1 MGASTSGH
9 KLKLCMVLHAHQPVG
24 NFDGTVEEVYNLCYL
39 PFLQEFRR
47 QPSVRVSLHY
57 SGSLLVWLEQKH
69 PEYFQML
76 RDAIAAGQIELVGGG
91 MYEPIL
97 PLLPERDRLGQIA
110 AMGDY
115 LEKHFAVRPNTFWLP
130 ERVWEQS
137 LVTTLATAGVRV
149 LTLDDSHFKNAGW
162 PAEALS
168 GPFVGEDRGAQVTIL
183 PAVEKLRYLIPFS
196 KVHEAMDKLREW
208 HHAQRFGG
216 LPEVLTYA
224 DDTEKFGSWPKT
236 YKHCYTDGW
245 LRGFLEAIAASGD
258 WLETIFE
265 SQAAN
270 EPKRGVAYLPDGS
283 YREMGEWALP
293 AGVLANFRHREHAL
307 KGNEHFESLRGHLR
321 GGTWRNFRNKYPEAT
336 RMYAKLM
343 HVSDQIAAW
352 SRALDQTGVAKS
364 GKSGRTGS
372 PAAGRKLLAAAQDLL
387 YRGEC
392 NCAHWHGV
400 FGGLYLPHLRT
411 AIFENLIH
419 AQNLAE
425 QALYAEAAGGAAKAY
440 THCERRDFDFDGYD
454 EVYLSNRHL
463 GVYVKPGRGGHIT
476 ELDVRAIGANGLDT
490 LARRY
495 EAYHDDVARA
505 VVEKAGEP
513 AGNESKSIH
522 DLVLAKETG
531 LEKLLQY
538 DRHTRES
545 CIDHVFAVQPS
556 VSDLARAKAVGH
568 EQFLEAG
575 YEFHD
580 PKPAAEGGGLAVRL
594 WRSATATGVA
604 RLKIEKTIVLAA
616 DAPQIEYRYR
626 VTNEGL
632 AGMHGVLGIE
642 NNYSM
647 LAPDAFDRRYRT
659 PQETDAGPMVSE
671 RDFGLLPEI
680 ELYDDWRK
688 LRFVWQFAKP
698 ARVLAHPVRTV
709 SQSEGGFESV
719 YQSSAVYAFFDLNL
733 GPGETTELILTLSA
747 FAGEGYRS
755 QGGTAAAKAGR
766 AKSTK

>member
-1 MGASTSGH
+1 MASASNGH
-9 KLKLCMVLHAHQPVG
+9 RLKLCMVLHAHQPVG
-24 NFDGTVEEVYNLCYL
+24 NFDGTIEEVYNLCYL
-39 PFLQEFRR
+39 PFLQEFLKY
-47 QPSVRVSLHY
+47 PAVKVSLHY
-57 SGSLLVWLEQKH
+57 SGSLLVWLEKRH
-69 PEYFQML
+69 PEYFDML
-76 RDAIAAGQIELVGGG
+76 RSAIASGQMELVGGG

-110 AMGDY
+110 VMKAY
-115 LEKHFAVRPNTFWLP
+115 LEKHFHVRPTTFWLP

-137 LVTTLATAGVRV
+137 LVTTLADAGVEA

-162 PAEALS
+162 PAQALT
-168 GPFVGEDRGAQVTIL
+168 GPFIGEDRGRRVTIL
-183 PAVEKLRYLIPFS
+183 PAVEKLRYLMPFS
-196 KVHEAMDKLREW
+196 KVYETMDKLREW
-208 HHAQRFGG
+208 YEAQRWGG

-245 LRGFLEAIAASGD
+245 LGGFLKAVSESGD

-265 SQAAN
+265 SQAMN

-293 AGVLANFRHREHAL
+293 SGVLANFHRCEKAL
-307 KGNEHFESLRGHLR
+307 KGNADFESLRGHLR

-343 HVSDQIAAW
+343 HVSEQVAEWAADGA
-352 SRALDQTGVAKS
+352 SSTKKSTRAGTP
-364 GKSGRTGS
+364 GKSKKDAS
-372 PAAGRKLLAAAQDLL
+372 VAQDFL
-387 YRGEC
+387 YQGEC

-411 AIFENLIH
+411 AIFENLIK

-425 QALYAEAAGGAAKAY
+425 QALYGGGSDKPY
-440 THCERRDFDFDGYD
+440 THFETKDFDFDGYD

-476 ELDVRAIGANGLDT
+476 ELDVRKIAANGIDT

-505 VVEKAGEP
+505 VVEKQGDS
-513 AGNESKSIH
+513 GHDDNSSKSIH
-522 DLVLAKETG
+522 DLVLAKESG

-545 CIDHVFAVQPS
+545 CVDHVFSTMPS
-556 VSDLARAKAVGH
+556 VDDLAAAKTAGH

-575 YEFHD
+575 YEFDD
-580 PKPAAEGGGLAVRL
+580 PRPAPEGGGIELTLR
-594 WRSATATGVA
+594 RTATADGVA
-604 RLKIEKTIVLAA
+604 RLTVEKTILLAG
-616 DAPQIEYRYR
+616 DAGELHFRHR
-626 VTNEGL
+626 VTN
-632 AGMHGVLGIE
+632 AGGDSMQGVFGIE
-642 NNYSM
+642 NNFSM

-659 PQETDAGPMVSE
+659 PKEKDAGPMITQ
-671 RDFGLLPEI
+671 RDFGPLTQI

-688 LRFVWQFAKP
+688 LRFVWRFETP
-698 ARVLAHPVRTV
+698 ARVMVHPIRTV

-719 YQSSAVYAFFDLNL
+719 YQSSAVYGLFEIRLAPGKSAEFDS
-733 GPGETTELILTLSA
+733 TLQV
-747 FAGEGYRS
+747 FAG
-755 QGGTAAAKAGR
+755 
-766 AKSTK
+766 